1 MNLNGNGFYLFSSFC
16 VPLARGF
23 PVKDQKTDWFS
34 RSSQNIAEEDVECFT
49 EYMELWLQQRRT
61 EGLSEWISRAL
72 RIPVN
77 LASLDRL
84 NSRLAPCG
92 YSLHRDQDRNYIFR
106 VKYSGCFVQL
116 QLPWSLSLRGQLVA
130 AVEDASL
137 IRLTVDTKGPNITVQ
152 GTRGGILSTTE
163 VMGKTIDILPLWIVS
178 GYYAYSMEA
187 SCPLVSSLPTNE
199 TVFHILKRR
208 MGLIK
213 RGGYDNEILTVKN
226 IAVKQTASY
235 SVIEDHDFVQITIPT
250 AEILQAKKGN
260 YVLDVKL
267 RKRLG
272 GFGTRNQ
279 IFVMKCPLVTVPPGG
294 EHIHCKPDYIQ
305 LPWSLSLRGQ
315 LVAAVEDASL
325 IRLTVD
331 TKGPNITVQGTRGGI
346 LSTTEVM
353 GKTIDILPLWIV
365 SGYYAYSMEAS
376 CPLVSSLPTN
386 ETVFHI
392 LKRRMGLIK
401 RGGYDNEIL
410 TVKNIAVKQTASYS
424 VIEDHDFVQITI
436 PTAEILQAKKCEDLP
451 GNLYLQSFYKVDV
464 ILTFK
469 EMPYKVYWSME
480 NQFPCTDISP
490 PPIKQ
495 SLAPSTASGIST
507 GSEYTSD
514 AGQTREPSLSASSLD
529 TPSPQTS
536 MPADHGY
543 KESTASTPYERTA
556 LRFPSAITQEP
567 LDQSDHGNS
576 KATEHFISKEE
587 TRSEPTEKDTILPT
601 ELNITAPSEASLSYP
616 LSAGADAQM
625 SMPVLD
631 YRQPFTELT
640 PAAHP
645 TSTHIPVQSEGKEHV
660 MVASSTNPLALIT
673 EGIEATAKAATPV
686 KTSTGQ
692 ATEDKSDVTHGN
704 RSLGVRTAGPPG
716 AAEEAFTSVVEGDT
730 TRGETKGTAHTTR
743 GRTGQSDTS
752 EAAAVLQRFS
762 KGTAAK
768 PIGELMGT
776 SGTSHNEPSSPIL
789 SLASASSSAVEVNM
803 LSATSATEKAG
814 APSKQ
819 SSTSTSVEDSADS
832 EQTHSTASPTGSPS
846 GLILSA
852 GATADSL
859 VNMSEFNT
867 SPNKT
872 TSDSIM
878 PTVEKA
884 FMGVIPITQENDTSV
899 AESLHPAQNSTAS
912 PASSTEDAIT
922 KTTGN
927 SYELASAGT
936 PSAPF
941 LANTFQQSKK
951 GLPTSGTVTPSP
963 AIPVNPVVR
972 VSQLTAKTSLTTPA
986 YETNHRSCFS
996 QVTTQRLPSVSSIS
1010 VFSGSPSNILSSD
1023 LPAQGKI
1030 SSTVTTAG
1038 PNPLSNASATTGAAA
1053 FTAANTEDTL
1063 PALLRGA
1070 ADKSETMTSSAAVTN
1085 KENQVGSPRQ

>member
-1 MNLNGNGFYLFSSFC
+1 MIEAFFYLFSSFC

-23 PVKDQKTDWFS
+23 PVKAQKTDWFS

-116 QLPWSLSLRGQLVA
+116 Q
-130 AVEDASL
+130 
-137 IRLTVDTKGPNITVQ
+137 
-152 GTRGGILSTTE
+152 
-163 VMGKTIDILPLWIVS
+163 
-178 GYYAYSMEA
+178 
-187 SCPLVSSLPTNE
+187 
-199 TVFHILKRR
+199 
-208 MGLIK
+208 
-213 RGGYDNEILTVKN
+213 
-226 IAVKQTASY
+226 
-235 SVIEDHDFVQITIPT
+235 
-250 AEILQAKKGN
+250 KGN

-267 RKRLG
+267 IKRLG

-294 EHIHCKPDYIQ
+294 EHVHCKPYYIQ

-376 CPLVSSLPTN
+376 CPLVSTLPTN

-424 VIEDHDFVQITI
+424 VIEDHDFIQVTI

-451 GNLYLQSFYKVDV
+451 GNLYLQPFYKVDV

-480 NQFPCTDISP
+480 NQFPCTALQSLSSTSTKSPDPVYSTEDLSASPDISP

-556 LRFPSAITQEP
+556 LRFPSAIAQEP

-673 EGIEATAKAATPV
+673 EGFEATAKAATPV

-692 ATEDKSDVTHGN
+692 ATEDESDVTHGN
-704 RSLGVRTAGPPG
+704 RSLGVHTAGPPG

-762 KGTAAK
+762 YGTAAK

-872 TSDSIM
+872 TSDSMM
-878 PTVEKA
+878 PTMEKA
-884 FMGVIPITQENDTSV
+884 FMGVIPITQEHDTSV

-927 SYELASAGT
+927 AYELASAGM

-986 YETNHRSCFS
+986 YETYHRSCFS

-1023 LPAQGKI
+1023 LPVQGKI

-1085 KENQVGSPRQ
+1085 KENQVDTSHRAATAGMGTALLDQEISGITLQSKPVPSGSRTTLKVEATKSGSEEAQVLF

>member
-1 MNLNGNGFYLFSSFC
+1 MMCAGFTVIYFYLFSSFC
-16 VPLARGF
+16 VPLTRGF
-23 PVKDQKTDWFS
+23 PVKAQKTDWFS

-84 NSRLAPCG
+84 NSHLAPCG
-92 YSLHRDQDRNYIFR
+92 YFLHRDQDRNYIFR

-116 QLPWSLSLRGQLVA
+116 QKGNYVLDVKLIKRLGGFGTRNQIFVMKCPLVTVPPGGEHIHCKPDYIQVTRPLPQDNWDNKLPWSLSLRGQLVA

-163 VMGKTIDILPLWIVS
+163 VMGKAIDILPLWIVS

-235 SVIEDHDFVQITIPT
+235 SVIEDHDFVQ
-250 AEILQAKKGN
+250 
-260 YVLDVKL
+260 V
-267 RKRLG
+267 
-272 GFGTRNQ
+272 
-279 IFVMKCPLVTVPPGG
+279 
-294 EHIHCKPDYIQ
+294 
-305 LPWSLSLRGQ
+305 
-315 LVAAVEDASL
+315 
-325 IRLTVD
+325 
-331 TKGPNITVQGTRGGI
+331 
-346 LSTTEVM
+346 
-353 GKTIDILPLWIV
+353 
-365 SGYYAYSMEAS
+365 
-376 CPLVSSLPTN
+376 
-386 ETVFHI
+386 
-392 LKRRMGLIK
+392 
-401 RGGYDNEIL
+401 
-410 TVKNIAVKQTASYS
+410 
-424 VIEDHDFVQITI
+424 TI

-451 GNLYLQSFYKVDV
+451 GNLYMQPFYKVDV

-480 NQFPCTDISP
+480 NQFPCTALQSLSSTSTKSPNPVYSTEDLSTSPDISP
-490 PPIKQ
+490 PLIKQ

-576 KATEHFISKEE
+576 KATEHFISIEE

-601 ELNITAPSEASLSYP
+601 ELNITVPSEASLSYP

-640 PAAHP
+640 PAAPP
-645 TSTHIPVQSEGKEHV
+645 TSTHIPVQSEGREHV
-660 MVASSTNPLALIT
+660 KVASSTNPLALIT
-673 EGIEATAKAATPV
+673 EGIEATAKAETPV
-686 KTSTGQ
+686 KTSTGH
-692 ATEDKSDVTHGN
+692 ATEDESDVTHGN
-704 RSLGVRTAGPPG
+704 RLLEMHSAGPPG

-752 EAAAVLQRFS
+752 EAAAELQRFS
-762 KGTAAK
+762 KGAAVK
-768 PIGELMGT
+768 PIGELMVT

-803 LSATSATEKAG
+803 LSAMSATEKAG
-814 APSKQ
+814 APAKQ
-819 SSTSTSVEDSADS
+819 SSTSTSVEDSVDS
-832 EQTHSTASPTGSPS
+832 EQTHSTASPSGTPS

-852 GATADSL
+852 GTTADSL

-872 TSDSIM
+872 TSDSMM

-884 FMGVIPITQENDTSV
+884 FMGVIPIAQENDTSV

-912 PASSTEDAIT
+912 PAGSTEDAIT
-922 KTTGN
+922 KTAGN
-927 SYELASAGT
+927 SYELANAGT

-941 LANTFQQSKK
+941 LANTFQQSKN

-963 AIPVNPVVR
+963 AIPVYPVVP

-986 YETNHRSCFS
+986 YETSHRSCFS
-996 QVTTQRLPSVSSIS
+996 QVTTQRLPSVSSIP
-1010 VFSGSPSNILSSD
+1010 VFAGSPSNILSSD
-1023 LPAQGKI
+1023 LPAQRKI
-1030 SSTVTTAG
+1030 SSTVTTVG

-1053 FTAANTEDTL
+1053 FTAPNTEDTL

-1070 ADKSETMTSSAAVTN
+1070 ADKSEPMTSSAAVTN
-1085 KENQVGSPRQ
+1085 KENQVDTSHRTATAGMGTALLDQEISGITLQSKPVPSGSRTTLKGEATKFGSEEAQVLF